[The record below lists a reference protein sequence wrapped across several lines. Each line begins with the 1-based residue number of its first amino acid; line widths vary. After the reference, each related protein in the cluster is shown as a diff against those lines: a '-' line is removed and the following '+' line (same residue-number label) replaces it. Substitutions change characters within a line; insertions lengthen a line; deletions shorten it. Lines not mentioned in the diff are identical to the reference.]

1 MPTNDERREAAARL
15 RDYSTR
21 NFDESSPWLYMSK
34 ALTGSFT
41 AYDDASDLFT
51 DLADLIEP
59 EPERTCLVE
68 NLGGIN
74 GSIPILLCKSCG
86 GLNFSKADGSTW
98 NYCPNCGARVVE

>member
-1 MPTNDERREAAARL
+1 MPTNDERREVAARL

-51 DLADLIEP
+51 DLAELIEP
-59 EPERTCLVE
+59 EPERTCERLARGDSRDLYTYCVCSE
-68 NLGGIN
+68 CN
-74 GSIPILLCKSCG
+74 GSMPSP
-86 GLNFSKADGSTW
+86 S
-98 NYCPNCGARVVE
+98 NYCPNCGARVKEGE

>member
-1 MPTNDERREAAARL
+1 MPTNDERREVAARL

-59 EPERTCLVE
+59 EERTCKPVVAE
-68 NLGGIN
+68 DGANEGCRVC
-74 GSIPILLCKSCG
+74 SECG
-86 GLNFSKADGSTW
+86 RLYWSTPFCA
-98 NYCPNCGARVVE
+98 YCGARVEEDE

>member
-1 MPTNDERREAAARL
+1 MSTNDERREIAARL

-59 EPERTCLVE
+59 EPERTCE
-68 NLGGIN
+68 GCIKIGIHDW
-74 GSIPILLCKSCG
+74 CEDCAR
-86 GLNFSKADGSTW
+86 SKPDLYHTTEDTDAD
-98 NYCPNCGARVVE
+98 